1 MLMKEFIATLLQK
14 LPQDNL
20 PSLLQQLLNQYK
32 NSNEEATRQNLKP
45 FQDLLTK
52 RWESIKKDDNLSY
65 TKNPHTPST
74 RIYYTLASC
83 LVVALNAQPNLTPI
97 YTSSPTLRPNKT

>member
-32 NSNEEATRQNLKP
+32 NSNEEATRHNLKP
-45 FQDLLTK
+45 FQDLLTN
-52 RWESIKKDDNLSY
+52 RWESIKHDDSLSY
-65 TKNPHTPST
+65 TKNPYTPST
-74 RIYYTLASC
+74 RVYYTLASC
-83 LVVALNAQPNLTPI
+83 LVTALNAQPNLMPI
-97 YTSSPTLRPNKT
+97 SPSSPTNRPNKM